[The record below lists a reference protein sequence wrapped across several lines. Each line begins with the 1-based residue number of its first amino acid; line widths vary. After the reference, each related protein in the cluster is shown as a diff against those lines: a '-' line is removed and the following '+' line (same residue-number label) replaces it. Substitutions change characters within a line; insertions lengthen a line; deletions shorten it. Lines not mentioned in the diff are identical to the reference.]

1 MFNPALLL
9 AALALPA
16 PADSIA
22 QRSSVFWTPETY
34 STMQFLY
41 ERITSV
47 PGGVEFAA
55 CLRAHREGNA
65 WIVTEV
71 VVPAQSGNTANG
83 IAEADCTGYEGTAH
97 SHPLFDGRRACYP
110 SFADRATFAASTNTF
125 MVIWCDAEA
134 FTFRT
139 KDLGIGGKDHTAPD
153 PYTTS
158 PAEPHLWRHP
168 ISPPPSTTASAA
180 APAAPNR

>member
-1 MFNPALLL
+1 MLSPALLL
-9 AALALPA
+9 VALTLPA
-16 PADSIA
+16 PADSAA

-41 ERITSV
+41 ERITAT

-55 CLRAHREGNA
+55 CLRAHREGTA
-65 WIVTEV
+65 WVVTEV
-71 VVPAQSGNTANG
+71 VIPAQSGNTANG

-110 SFADRATFAASTNTF
+110 SFADRATFAASRNNF
-125 MVIWCDAEA
+125 MVIWCDTEA

-139 KDLGIGGKDHTAPD
+139 KDLGIGGKDHTVPD
-153 PYTTS
+153 PHTTS
-158 PAEPHLWRHP
+158 PAEPHLWRRP
-168 ISPPPSTTASAA
+168 IPA
-180 APAAPNR
+180 APAAAGPTDAPPPPDR